1 MCSGSSAAAISSAP
15 LPLVPA
21 SHPHARQEVVVDAH
35 NSKWYLALPL
45 CDRDYRVELGYRLP
59 SGGWLHLAFSSVAR
73 MPASGPSEPPA
84 LGVGGVARAGER
96 WSAGGSV
103 A

>member
-35 NSKWYLALPL
+35 NSEWYLALPL

-84 LGVGGVARAGER
+84 LGVGGVA
-96 WSAGGSV
+96 
-103 A
+103 